1 MIAVSRLRK
10 KKSHKDKLKKLIV
23 KPGEEK
29 DYHSVK
35 EPEDTRTDAEKR
47 FDEHLKQKVWITGS
61 A

>member
-10 KKSHKDKLKKLIV
+10 KKSHKDKLEKLIV

-47 FDEHLKQKVWITGS
+47 FDENLKQKVWITGS

>member
-1 MIAVSRLRK
+1 ME
-10 KKSHKDKLKKLIV
+10 KLIV